1 MTAITDFFDSV
12 GGVIE
17 GLGDDLGDLLDFGLG
32 VADERDILDDR
43 VDDFRERVNP
53 EVDLTELER
62 ANPTNLNFP
71 NPLGLSTPVL
81 VISGLALTLLA
92 LKAFK
97 VI

>member
-1 MTAITDFFDSV
+1 MNAITDFFDSA

-32 VADERDILDDR
+32 VVDEREILDER
-43 VDDFRERVNP
+43 IDDLKDRVNP

-62 ANPTNLNFP
+62 ANPTNTNFP
-71 NPLGLSTPVL
+71 NPLNLSTPVL
-81 VISGLALTLLA
+81 VVGGLVLTLLA